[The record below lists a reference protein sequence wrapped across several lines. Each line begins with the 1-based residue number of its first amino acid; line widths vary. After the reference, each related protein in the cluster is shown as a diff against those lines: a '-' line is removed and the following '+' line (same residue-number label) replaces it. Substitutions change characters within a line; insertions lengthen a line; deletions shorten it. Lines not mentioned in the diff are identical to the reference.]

1 VKRLLVLL
9 ALTAAA
15 CGSPS
20 DQNAVEPGS
29 GTGTAEG
36 PAEAQT
42 FLLRGNDRDQFV
54 PATVAAKVGRLTLT
68 LQNQGVPH
76 NVTFADPALPGIA
89 TVSGSATKST
99 VLTFRTAGTYVFT
112 CTIHPGMAGK
122 VVVS

>member
-1 VKRLLVLL
+1 MKRLLVLL

-20 DQNAVEPGS
+20 DQNEVEPGT

-36 PAEAQT
+36 PADAQT

-54 PATVAAKVGRLTLT
+54 PATIEAEVGRLTLT
-68 LQNQGVPH
+68 LQNAGVPH
-76 NVTFADPALPGIA
+76 NVDFQDEALPGISA
-89 TVSGSATKST
+89 VSGSGTRST
-99 VLTFRTAGTYVFT
+99 VLTFPKAGTYVFE